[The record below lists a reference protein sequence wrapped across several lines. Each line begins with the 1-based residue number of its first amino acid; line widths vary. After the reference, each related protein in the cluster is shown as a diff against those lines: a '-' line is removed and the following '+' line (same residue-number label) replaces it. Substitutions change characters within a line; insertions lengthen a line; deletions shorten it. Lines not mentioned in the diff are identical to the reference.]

1 MWGAGPPRELP
12 PWLLAALTAA
22 VACLAAVGVGVIDV
36 VTGDEIHV
44 VSLYFM
50 PLMLAGW
57 RLRRPGATAVAL
69 FTTALWLGALYENG
83 ARHAPWVWAVNTVTQ
98 GSAFLIV
105 SWLAGRLSQAFER
118 ERRMRR
124 TDALSGLNN
133 RQGFAEQAALVLPPC
148 RRHGRPVALLYIDLD
163 HFKQANDR
171 LGHAYGDALLRRCG
185 EVVSATVRGS
195 DVAARLGGD
204 EFVVLLPETD
214 QARADEV
221 ARRILAAVQDCAE
234 FAGAAVTASIG
245 VYVDPLAQLD
255 VDALLAC
262 ADAAMYRVKQAGRN
276 RVGMGSQPRP

>member
-1 MWGAGPPRELP
+1 MGTAGPPRQLP
-12 PWLLAALTAA
+12 AWLLAALTAA
-22 VACLAAVGVGVIDV
+22 VACVAAVGVGVIDV

-69 FTTALWLGALYENG
+69 FTTAMWLGALYENG

-105 SWLAGRLSQAFER
+105 SELAARLSQMFAQ

-124 TDALSGLNN
+124 TDLLSGLNN

-171 LGHAYGDALLRRCG
+171 LGHAFGDGLLRRCG
-185 EVVSATVRGS
+185 ELLTATVRSS

-204 EFVVLLPETD
+204 EFAVLLPETD
-214 QARADEV
+214 PARAQDV
-221 ARRILAAVQDCAE
+221 ARRILDAVQACPE
-234 FAGAAVTASIG
+234 FSAAGVTASIG
-245 VYVDPLAQLD
+245 VCVDPLARLD
-255 VDALLAC
+255 VDALLAG
-262 ADAAMYRVKQAGRN
+262 ADAEMYRVKQGGRN
-276 RVGMGSQPRP
+276 SVAVGSRTSA